1 MEDRRSKIIRSHSP
15 THRLTHSHFFPTTF
29 DDPRLALGVAL
40 VVIVMF
46 AAGLWLGW
54 QMQKT
59 KNERERLMNA
69 LENLNAA
76 IGTLQTSTD
85 GAVTEI
91 TKPHATDAQ
100 VQTGADAILAQAA
113 RLDAAVLSQNTTPPS
128 ESLRR

>member
-1 MEDRRSKIIRSHSP
+1 
-15 THRLTHSHFFPTTF
+15 
-29 DDPRLALGVAL
+29 
-40 VVIVMF
+40 MF